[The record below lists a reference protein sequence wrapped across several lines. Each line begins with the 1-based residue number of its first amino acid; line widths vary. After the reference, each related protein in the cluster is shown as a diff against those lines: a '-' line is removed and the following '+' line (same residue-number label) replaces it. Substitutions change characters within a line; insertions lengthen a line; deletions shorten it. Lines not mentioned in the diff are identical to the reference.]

1 MFVFVNV
8 CIYLKMHLSSCFL
21 MSVLLMIADGFTVK
35 GPSGPLVVPLG
46 GSVLLPCSVDSL
58 LSLEDLEVQW
68 KRSDSDTLV
77 HLYQDGDIRP
87 EVQHEDYSGRAHFF
101 TERFK
106 HGNFSLLLKN
116 VTAEDDGQYTCT
128 VHSGPESGETLLEIS
143 LEYVGLSGSHIM
155 VFILCITACGSA
167 LLFLSLIYCKTHKEE
182 FVVKHSRRSFIP
194 LGDSVVL
201 PCFIDPRLLTESL
214 KVEWRRSD
222 SQTLIRLYQNGAEDQ
237 QHDRAHFFS
246 EKIKHGDFSLQ
257 LKNVTAED
265 KGQYTCTVYSGQ
277 DSVFTISTKLIL
289 GLFGNRKF
297 VPLGD
302 SVVLPC
308 SINPSLLTQSLKVE
322 WRRSDSQTLVH
333 LYQDGAAIQQQDYR
347 KRVNFFTEKI
357 KDGNFSLKLKKVKAE
372 DEGEYTCQVYSE
384 EDSTLSFNS
393 ILKLRFV
400 VDCTV
405 VSLGGSVLLPCF
417 GPRLQTDSHKVEWK
431 RSETLVHLYQDGD
444 IRSEEQ
450 HQDYH
455 DRAHF
460 FTDNIEHGNLSLR
473 LDHMRAK
480 DEGQYKCEV
489 YSGQRSV
496 FSANTTLTLRLIQ
509 TVLRLQL
516 LLVFCPNIIMFFAFV
531 FWGVSEG
538 SVIETV
544 SCCSLYI
551 VRPLMLLWAAPYV
564 QQFTGNI
571 KTWILLYSYRTEYIV
586 FSTVLYSVLFYSA
599 WRRGLSYAGFEGI
612 MIIVLFAFVLL
623 FCLFYSIFMFVRI
636 SGKLSQRLIKIFNV
650 LASIFAD
657 VLPSL
662 QFVLLI
668 YSFGS
673 TSGGFFIVAVLP
685 VILTVTNYNWD
696 ITCGDKM
703 GCSPLVRRSVW
714 SVMMLLVSA
723 LMMFFYIMALENEK
737 DRVGWACK
745 IGFLQVLW
753 TIWNFGYRSFRDT
766 DFPRIMPVYL
776 FGSVGV
782 VLISAVALMT
792 ELILKIV
799 NGEGLIGD
807 LRIVVF
813 SLETLFIASVLIL
826 LVFATWITPCL
837 QSCQARAK
845 CKRTRK
851 PPSTDASG
859 TEMNPLNTEAGEAQP
874 DSVESQ
880 T

>member
-1 MFVFVNV
+1 MFVFVNICV
-8 CIYLKMHLSSCFL
+8 YLKMHLSSCFF

-46 GSVLLPCSVDSL
+46 GSVLLPCSVDNPL
-58 LSLEDLEVQW
+58 PVDNLEVEW
-68 KRSDSDTLV
+68 RRSDSQTLI
-77 HLYQDGDIRP
+77 HLYQYGDIRP
-87 EVQHEDYSGRAHFF
+87 EAQNDDYSGRAHFF
-101 TERFK
+101 TDDIK
-106 HGNFSLLLKN
+106 HGNFSLLMKN
-116 VTAEDDGQYTCT
+116 VTAEDEGQYTCT
-128 VHSGPESGETLLEIS
+128 VHSGQESGETVLEIS
-143 LEYVGLSGSHIM
+143 LQYVGLSGLHIM
-155 VFILCITACGSA
+155 VLILCIAACGSA
-167 LLFLSLIYCKTHKEE
+167 LLFLSLIYCRTHKEE
-182 FVVKHSRRSFIP
+182 FFVKHSSRSFIP

-222 SQTLIRLYQNGAEDQ
+222 SQTLIHLYQHGAEDQ
-237 QHDRAHFFS
+237 QHDRAHVFT

-277 DSVFTISTKLIL
+277 NSVFTISTKLIL
-289 GLFGNRKF
+289 GLFGNRSF

-308 SINPSLLTQSLKVE
+308 SINPSLLTESLKVE
-322 WRRSDSQTLVH
+322 WRRSDSQTLIH
-333 LYQDGAAIQQQDYR
+333 LYQHGAAVQQQDYR
-347 KRVNFFTEKI
+347 KRAQFITEKI
-357 KDGNFSLKLKKVKAE
+357 KDGNFSLQLKKVKAE

-384 EDSTLSFNS
+384 EGSTLSFNS

-405 VSLGGSVLLPCF
+405 VSLGGSVRLPCF
-417 GPRLQTDSHKVEWK
+417 GPRLRTDSLKVEWK

-460 FTDNIEHGNLSLR
+460 FTDNIKHGNFSLR
-473 LDHMRAK
+473 LDHMRAE

-496 FSANTTLTLRLIQ
+496 SSANTRLTLRLIQ
-509 TVLRLQL
+509 TALRLQMF
-516 LLVFCPNIIMFFAFV
+516 LVFCPNIIMFFAFV
-531 FWGVSEG
+531 FWGASEG

-551 VRPLMLLWAAPYV
+551 LRPLMLLWAAPYV

-571 KTWILLYSYRTEYIV
+571 KTWILLYSYDTEYIV

-599 WRRGLSYAGFEGI
+599 WGRGLNYAGFEGI
-612 MIIVLFAFVLL
+612 MIIVLFGFVLL
-623 FCLFYSIFMFVRI
+623 FCLFYSIFMFARI
-636 SGKLSQRLIKIFNV
+636 SGKLSQRVINIFNV
-650 LASIFAD
+650 LANIFSD

-673 TSGGFFIVAVLP
+673 TRGGLFIVAVLP
-685 VILTVTNYNWD
+685 VILTVTNYSWD
-696 ITCGDKM
+696 LLCGDMM

-714 SVMMLLVSA
+714 SVLMLLVTA
-723 LMMFFYIMALENEK
+723 VMMFFYIMALENEK
-737 DRVGWACK
+737 DQVGWACK
-745 IGFLQVLW
+745 IAFLQVLW
-753 TIWNFGYRSFRDT
+753 TIWNFSRSFSDT
-766 DFPRIMPVYL
+766 DFPRIMSVYV

-826 LVFATWITPCL
+826 LVFASWIKPCL

-851 PPSTDASG
+851 PPSPDATG
-859 TEMNPLNTEAGEAQP
+859 TEMNPLNTQAGEAQP